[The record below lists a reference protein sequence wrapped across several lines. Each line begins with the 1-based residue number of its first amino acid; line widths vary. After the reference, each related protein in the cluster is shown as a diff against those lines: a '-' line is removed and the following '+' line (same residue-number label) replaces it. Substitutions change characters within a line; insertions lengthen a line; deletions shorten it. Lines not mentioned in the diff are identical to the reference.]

1 MKSTDEAPMDSFD
14 LKKYLDMARRRI
26 YWIIIPFLIVLLG
39 GFYYILHTPKVYQAS
54 TLILVQAQKVPENY
68 VRSVVSN
75 DINDRLRTIEQQV
88 RSRTNIEKIIE
99 EHKIFDSSPEKDL
112 LMEEKVDLFNKQLNI
127 TVSNRGGSGESSFSI
142 SFQGKDPKKVAEV
155 ANALVSNFTT
165 ENLKVRES
173 LAIGTS
179 DFLNDELESTKK
191 QLIDKEEEL
200 KAYKQRYMG
209 GLPEERESNLNM
221 LTGLRNQ
228 LEQLNSN
235 LRSAEDRKL
244 TLQQTILT
252 QPGVRNALGSVITSQ
267 TDTVDEMTTLK
278 NQLASLKTRYT
289 DNHPDVVQLKKRIA
303 SLEEDKKSE
312 PSGDRS
318 NSQSLTESNE
328 TSSQANANQGFNSQL
343 FNVTQEI
350 SRLKVAIA
358 EIENQIK
365 GYEIRV
371 AETPKREQE
380 LLSINRDY
388 DNLKTLYNSMLSRK
402 LESDVSV
409 NLEKKQKGE
418 QFNVLD
424 FAKVPLKPI
433 KPDIQKLSL
442 LILALGLGLGCGL
455 AYMIEF
461 MDTSFRSP
469 REIETEFNL
478 PVLVTL
484 PTIFTQTEI
493 IKNKKKQIFAVA
505 SICVGFILCA
515 VGIVVAAK
523 GPQVSINYLK
533 EILGKMN

>member
-1 MKSTDEAPMDSFD
+1 MDSFD

-26 YWIIIPFLIVLLG
+26 YWIVIPFLVVLLG
-39 GFYYILHTPKVYQAS
+39 GFYYILHTAKVYQAS

-68 VRSVVSN
+68 VRSIVSS

-127 TVSNRGGSGESSFSI
+127 TVSNRGGSGESAFSI

-191 QLIDKEEEL
+191 QLIEKEEEL
-200 KAYKQRYMG
+200 KAYKQKYMG

-221 LTGLRNQ
+221 ITGLRNQ

-244 TLQQTILT
+244 ALQQTILE
-252 QPGVRNALGSVITSQ
+252 QRGEVRSLPGGVITSQ
-267 TDTVDEMTTLK
+267 TNAVDELATLK

-289 DNHPDVVQLKKRIA
+289 DNHPDVIQLKKRIA
-303 SLEEDKKSE
+303 TIE
-312 PSGDRS
+312 GDRNKS
-318 NSQSLTESNE
+318 NSEDGNNSQISTESNE
-328 TSSQANANQGFNSQL
+328 PSSQANASQEFNSQL

-388 DNLKTLYNSMLSRK
+388 DNLKTLYNSMLGRK

-424 FAKVPLKPI
+424 FAKVPIKPI
-433 KPDIQKLSL
+433 KPNVQKLSL

-455 AYMIEF
+455 AYMVEF
-461 MDTSFRSP
+461 MDTSFRNP
-469 REIETEFNL
+469 GEIEKEFGL
-478 PVLVTL
+478 PIFVTL
-484 PTIFTQTEI
+484 PTIYTQTELS
-493 IKNKKKQIFAVA
+493 KNKRKKVFAIA
-505 SICVGFILCA
+505 SICTGFILCA

-523 GPQVSINYLK
+523 GAQAPMSYLK
-533 EILGKMN
+533 GILGKII